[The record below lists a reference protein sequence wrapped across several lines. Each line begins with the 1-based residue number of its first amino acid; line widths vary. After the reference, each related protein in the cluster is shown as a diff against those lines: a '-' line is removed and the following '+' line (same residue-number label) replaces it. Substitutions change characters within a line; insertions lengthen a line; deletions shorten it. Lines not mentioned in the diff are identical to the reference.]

1 MKDIYEI
8 LNDIEIDE
16 DEMEIIDATDIEKA
30 KVKKVFKEVYK

>member
-30 KVKKVFKEVYK
+30 KVKSI